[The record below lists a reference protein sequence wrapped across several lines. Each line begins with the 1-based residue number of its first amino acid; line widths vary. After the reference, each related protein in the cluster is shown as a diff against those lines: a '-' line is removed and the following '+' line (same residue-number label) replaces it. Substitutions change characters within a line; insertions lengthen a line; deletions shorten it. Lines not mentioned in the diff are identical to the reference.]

1 MTVSDIIVMPPA
13 PEEPGALARAVQR
26 AETAER
32 ELAEVRRAAAAAAA
46 KAEERHIELQ
56 YESAARERDA
66 ARLAVE
72 LEAATNAAEAAQ
84 DVAERRQR
92 QAASL
97 EAKHTR
103 LSMELSA
110 ALQKLRETER
120 DVLAE
125 KRRLSLSFRTNHRH
139 VGGVIS
145 ASPLVLVG
153 GAMDVV
159 ATPPDLAPINVGT
172 PSSDSD
178 ASAGSPVLSALARRV
193 SATRE
198 ELAAA
203 LAAAEASEREDEDA
217 ADETAA
223 LVRGSSRAVGG
234 VPRRG
239 GAGARFDRRGGG
251 ARGGGGT
258 ARGGSVRRRRRRRRE
273 SARRRVAEPALALA
287 LAHSA

>member
-1 MTVSDIIVMPPA
+1 MPKLRSASSQRCVA
-13 PEEPGALARAVQR
+13 PPPPPR
-26 AETAER
+26 
-32 ELAEVRRAAAAAAA
+32 
-46 KAEERHIELQ
+46 AEERHIELQ

-159 ATPPDLAPINVGT
+159 ATPPDLASINGT

-178 ASAGSPVLSALARRV
+178 ASAGSPVLSRSR
-193 SATRE
+193 
-198 ELAAA
+198 
-203 LAAAEASEREDEDA
+203 DA
-217 ADETAA
+217 C
-223 LVRGSSRAVGG
+223 
-234 VPRRG
+234 PRRG
-239 GAGARFDRRGGG
+239 RNSPPRSPPPRLPSARTRTPR
-251 ARGGGGT
+251 T
-258 ARGGSVRRRRRRRRE
+258 KRRRW
-273 SARRRVAEPALALA
+273 
-287 LAHSA
+287 